1 MGAAMQSFEL
11 KPEEVKGFWSGRKPS
26 PDIILAAQFQSEI
39 MERVEHQAASA
50 GEPCPI
56 IPRFRLRK
64 GELTIWAG
72 GNGDGKSAMMSQ
84 IALSMMMRGDSI
96 CMLSFEMEP
105 QSTILQ
111 MIRMAYGRRLSPNES
126 GKVEKFFDWCEKRF
140 WIYRNRGAI
149 DPAYALDAVA
159 YAAAV
164 KGCAHVFVDN
174 LMMLTGGDNSDQLY
188 QTQRYIVEQLKRIAV
203 DCQTHIH
210 VVAHLRKPS
219 SSQSMKSP
227 PGRYEIS
234 GSSDISNLADNVA
247 VVTRNR
253 DKENEAE
260 RLQTKNVGWDKEA
273 DTLIKLDKQR
283 ENGQV
288 IWQKLWFEKKSGQFC
303 LSPERQLM
311 ELMPKNLSGA
321 DLTRSHQADAL
332 NVAEEGWL

>member
-1 MGAAMQSFEL
+1 
-11 KPEEVKGFWSGRKPS
+11 
-26 PDIILAAQFQSEI
+26 
-39 MERVEHQAASA
+39 
-50 GEPCPI
+50 
-56 IPRFRLRK
+56 
-64 GELTIWAG
+64 
-72 GNGDGKSAMMSQ
+72 
-84 IALSMMMRGDSI
+84 
-96 CMLSFEMEP
+96 
-105 QSTILQ
+105 
-111 MIRMAYGRRLSPNES
+111 
-126 GKVEKFFDWCEKRF
+126 
-140 WIYRNRGAI
+140 
-149 DPAYALDAVA
+149 
-159 YAAAV
+159 
-164 KGCAHVFVDN
+164 
-174 LMMLTGGDNSDQLY
+174 MMLTGGDNSDQLY

-283 ENGQV
+283 KNGQV

-332 NVAEEGWL
+332 DVAEEGWL